1 VVIDHYTNIRPLLA
15 NALNLRTVGLAD
27 HRPVASLIMSDVVR
41 LHAIGDE
48 FKSTLV
54 PHPLPAVNRSF
65 IKAAWADIS
74 ACFQRCTETNRTGGR
89 LSSGYSPAPCAP
101 GEPAAAMTR
110 LVHSARLIGHV
121 LASPPSSAL
130 VRTWISRS
138 LVVNSSVEP
147 DFLISTLARIGS
159 VWRRSTMPETA
170 CNALRNF
177 SYRRWSRGVPFP
189 HVGKEL
195 SA

>member
-121 LASPPSSAL
+121 S
-130 VRTWISRS
+130 S
-138 LVVNSSVEP
+138 LVPRCSFPARGQGAQCLNGADGRRTMISCGVPARSYSEITVIRKRS
-147 DFLISTLARIGS
+147 DHARSAKVLIS
-159 VWRRSTMPETA
+159 V
-170 CNALRNF
+170 
-177 SYRRWSRGVPFP
+177 SRL
-189 HVGKEL
+189 E
-195 SA
+195 